1 MFTSTGRP
9 EPGRVGLDGRRC
21 RGVHSPFALEHTFDS
36 DCFIR
41 SVRSVTVTKRFD
53 EEIRVERDAGM
64 PSVFEWRGRRYDVVD
79 VIGRWRIEGRW
90 WADGRDREYWRV
102 EARGGAV
109 WDLYFDRGR
118 NRWHIE
124 RLWD

>member
-1 MFTSTGRP
+1 M
-9 EPGRVGLDGRRC
+9 
-21 RGVHSPFALEHTFDS
+21 AAM
-36 DCFIR
+36 
-41 SVRSVTVTKRFD
+41 TKRFD
-53 EEIRVERDAGM
+53 EEVLVERDAGL
-64 PSVFEWRGRRYDVVD
+64 PAAFEWRGRRYQVID

-109 WDLYFDRGR
+109 WDLYHDRR
-118 NRWHIE
+118 RDRWHIE

>member
-1 MFTSTGRP
+1 VVDLGVLLGVVRVHALVLTDVREGAYIPAPVEHMFDT
-9 EPGRVGLDGRRC
+9 V
-21 RGVHSPFALEHTFDS
+21 
-36 DCFIR
+36 
-41 SVRSVTVTKRFD
+41 SVRTTTVTKRFD
-53 EEIRVERDAGM
+53 EEIRVERDTGM
-64 PSVFEWRGRRYDVVD
+64 PSAFEWRGRRYEVAD

-90 WADGRDREYWRV
+90 WSDGRDREYWRV

-118 NRWHIE
+118 DRWHME

>member
-1 MFTSTGRP
+1 LTDLTGRAYIHLP
-9 EPGRVGLDGRRC
+9 
-21 RGVHSPFALEHTFDS
+21 LEHTFES
-36 DCFIR
+36 DEAA
-41 SVRSVTVTKRFD
+41 TMTKRFD
-53 EEIRVERDAGM
+53 DEQIRVERDAGM
-64 PSVFEWRGRRYDVVD
+64 PSVFEWRGRRYEVLD

-109 WDLYFDRGR
+109 WDLYHDRSKDA
-118 NRWHIE
+118 WHME

>member
-1 MFTSTGRP
+1 MATGRM
-9 EPGRVGLDGRRC
+9 VV
-21 RGVHSPFALEHTFDS
+21 VHSNTCSIPGEAAT
-36 DCFIR
+36 
-41 SVRSVTVTKRFD
+41 TVTKRFD
-53 EEIRVERDAGM
+53 EEVRVERDAGM
-64 PSVFEWRGRRYDVVD
+64 PSAFEWRGRRYEVTD

-109 WDLYFDRGR
+109 WDLYHDRQR
-118 NRWHIE
+118 HRWHME